1 MSEHLSREALEGYV
15 IGSLDEAEC
24 ARVEAH
30 VTRCA
35 ACEARLQHEASL
47 ELAFTQVAARAE
59 EKPRR
64 APRYAASAVAFGG
77 VLAFAA
83 AMVLW
88 LTPRAEPIDA
98 RSASE
103 PQAIPEMNADA
114 STATAQLDS
123 PGDGAVRSTI
133 RD

>member
-1 MSEHLSREALEGYV
+1 MVEHLSREALEGYV

-30 VTRCA
+30 VSGCP

-47 ELAFTQVAARAE
+47 ELAFTQVAVRAE

-64 APRYAASAVAFGG
+64 APRFAAPAAIGG
-77 VLAFAA
+77 VLALAA
-83 AMVLW
+83 AMLLW
-88 LTPRAEPIDA
+88 LAPHPDTIDA
-98 RSASE
+98 RAAA
-103 PQAIPEMNADA
+103 PQAAPEITGDA